1 MCWDAWLLLAFV
13 YVSFTEG
20 IRDVSGPG
28 ALRAEDEGRLV
39 GVGLRRREAASLG
52 NGRLYSCL
60 VSCYQSYNNGS
71 KPISS

>member
-1 MCWDAWLLLAFV
+1 M

-28 ALRAEDEGRLV
+28 ALRAEDEGRQLV
-39 GVGLRRREAASLG
+39 LVNGD
-52 NGRLYSCL
+52 GRLRPMATGGCSQCL

-71 KPISS
+71 KPSSS

>member
-28 ALRAEDEGRLV
+28 ALRAEDEGRSV
-39 GVGLRRREAASLG
+39 GVAQLVLVCDGGRLRRLATGGCTR
-52 NGRLYSCL
+52 
-60 VSCYQSYNNGS
+60 VW
-71 KPISS
+71 